1 MHPETA
7 KFLDFTNVDI
17 DERLLQR
24 IGSGR
29 RMFTANV
36 LDGISCAL
44 ARGNARILFRACAV
58 LQRAHVAR
66 SRQHDRAAAD
76 EHG

>member
-1 MHPETA
+1 M
-7 KFLDFTNVDI
+7 KFLDLTNINVDI
-17 DERLLQR
+17 DERLPQW
-24 IGSGR
+24 I
-29 RMFTANV
+29 TANV

-58 LQRAHVAR
+58 LQRAHLA
-66 SRQHDRAAAD
+66 RQHNRAAAD